1 MKKLIAGL
9 LALTML
15 LALCAC
21 GSKTTTA
28 EKTPPVE
35 TSAAQT
41 ETPAQETPD
50 ASPVASTVE
59 CKLFLPNDSIDGVGE
74 KTVTV
79 ENNAQ
84 SVMDALIENGAAPEG
99 TRVNSAEVDGKTLKL
114 DLSKEF
120 GDAVKSTGTAGE
132 TMYLVSLVD
141 TFLVFYDCDQL
152 VLTVEGQT
160 LETGHQVYDQPI
172 EMYLFD

>member
-79 ENNAQ
+79 EAE
-84 SVMDALIENGAAPEG
+84 SRDAAEEQVKAAYY
-99 TRVNSAEVDGKTLKL
+99 NSE
-114 DLSKEF
+114 
-120 GDAVKSTGTAGE
+120 
-132 TMYLVSLVD
+132 Y
-141 TFLVFYDCDQL
+141 
-152 VLTVEGQT
+152 
-160 LETGHQVYDQPI
+160 I
-172 EMYLFD
+172 

>member
-21 GSKTTTA
+21 GSKTTT
-28 EKTPPVE
+28 EETPPAE
-35 TSAAQT
+35 TPITQT

-59 CKLFLPNDSIDGVGE
+59 CKLFLPNDSIDGVEE

-114 DLSKEF
+114 DLSKE
-120 GDAVKSTGTAGE
+120 E
-132 TMYLVSLVD
+132 NLR
-141 TFLVFYDCDQL
+141 
-152 VLTVEGQT
+152 TV
-160 LETGHQVYDQPI
+160 I
-172 EMYLFD
+172 EARRCIL

>member
-1 MKKLIAGL
+1 MKKLLAGL
-9 LALTML
+9 FALTML

-21 GSKTTTA
+21 GSRTA
-28 EKTPPVE
+28 TGEKTPPVE
-35 TSAAQT
+35 TPITQTAAPT
-41 ETPAQETPD
+41 QETPD
-50 ASPVASTVE
+50 ASPAASAAE
-59 CKLFLPNDSIDGVGE
+59 CKLFLPSNNMAGVEE

-99 TRVNSAEVDGKTLKL
+99 TRVNSAEADGNMLKL

-120 GDAVKSTGTAGE
+120 GDAVRSTGTAGE
-132 TMYLVSLVD
+132 TMYLASLVD
-141 TFLVFYDCDQL
+141 TFLTFYGCDQL
-152 VLTVEGQT
+152 ILTVEGQT

>member
-50 ASPVASTVE
+50 ASPVAPTVE
-59 CKLFLPNDSIDGVGE
+59 CKLFLPNDSIDGVEE

-79 ENNAQ
+79 EN
-84 SVMDALIENGAAPEG
+84 ALIENGAAPEG